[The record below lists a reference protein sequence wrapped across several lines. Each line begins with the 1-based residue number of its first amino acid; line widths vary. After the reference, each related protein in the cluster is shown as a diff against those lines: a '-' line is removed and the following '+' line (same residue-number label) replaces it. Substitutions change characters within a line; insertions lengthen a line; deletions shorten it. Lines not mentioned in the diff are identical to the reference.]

1 MSDQRTLDPHA
12 EWLHEA
18 YRVSLPDLCRRCRLH
33 AEYVIELVEEGV
45 LDAEGPDPAQWRFD
59 ALALRRVQRARRLR
73 RDLGLNTAGV
83 ALVLDLLDE
92 VEALRRRRA

>member
-1 MSDQRTLDPHA
+1 MSEQRTLDPHA

-59 ALALRRVQRARRLR
+59 AVGLR
-73 RDLGLNTAGV
+73 RDFDLNTAGV

-92 VEALRRRRA
+92 VEVLRRRRA

>member
-1 MSDQRTLDPHA
+1 MSDQRTRDPQA

-18 YRVSLPDLCRRCRLH
+18 YRVSLPDLCGRCQLH

-45 LDAEGPDPAQWRFD
+45 LDAEGRDPAQWRFD
-59 ALALRRVQRARRLR
+59 AVALRRVQRARRLR

-92 VEALRRRRA
+92 VEVLRRRLG

>member
-1 MSDQRTLDPHA
+1 MSDQRTLDA
-12 EWLHEA
+12 QMEWLHES
-18 YRVSLPDLCRRCRLH
+18 YRVSLPELCGRCRLH

-45 LDAEGPDPAQWRFD
+45 LDAEGRDPAQWRFD
-59 ALALRRVQRARRLR
+59 AAALRRVQRARRLR

-92 VEALRRRRA
+92 VESLRRRLG